1 MIKVSFYPAVDDD
14 GQHVFPLFTKSDCV
28 FEKVAAPNL
37 RPDVLRYIE
46 ALRPTN
52 DSQYVLM
59 NAMAAGEYFG
69 SNINGDYFT
78 EESLMH
84 RPDQWTGDPP
94 VDRALSKNWPYG
106 FPSFYNANP
115 FAHHRNKN
123 PEQGF
128 GEVELASWHPD
139 MKRVEL
145 VVRVDKDK
153 CQRFGGVGAWDKLK
167 AGQFPD
173 VSMGCFRAGTLVTMA
188 DGTRKPIEQIVTGDR
203 VLTHRGRV
211 RAVTATHTRSY
222 AGEFYSIKAE
232 AHRVVGCTRQH
243 PFYAVPETDVK
254 CADMRANHHWMVGK
268 KICPNWVHAE
278 CLDIDHY
285 LLAPVASTYTALGM
299 PQGKARAFARLLGY
313 YLAEGHLLR
322 NKFGELCGI
331 ELTTNK
337 NDVVHA
343 EISELCATF
352 VTKNP
357 PSSHIRDNCENAVG
371 IYIFDG
377 ALAALCLE
385 HAGAYSTKKR
395 LSEAAMGWPK
405 ELQFELLGAYA
416 NGDGCGPVDGSL
428 KFSTASNDLS
438 WQLVQ
443 LLERKGCPASHS
455 VLQHKATGFSI
466 RPTTEYVVHIGKQ
479 WSAAFSLVC
488 AKIRSSEVLKSKH
501 SRIFALAE
509 GTDDTFVV
517 TPLRGITSM
526 YVETEVYN
534 LEVEEDESYV
544 VEGLAVHN
552 CKVPFDTCSICLDWK
567 LYREAQATF
576 DPKRHRHPGEAV
588 LQFHKRLIA
597 SGKRGIR
604 GLAITRVDYC
614 EHARRMMNKILPDG
628 RKVFVYND
636 YPRFFDISFVFI
648 GADKTAKVM
657 AKIAEQST
665 RAVWSLPSA
674 ELAESLGY
682 ADFADAPLEKSASI
696 DDLLKEAFLGKS
708 SAQKKDAEISKDIVP
723 SQFAGQAVPI
733 LSNVEHDLP
742 TDLIDR
748 MSTMPIDDVLGTTT
762 ALGMI
767 LRPREFQ
774 RLVMGGMGL
783 QREADVFADQGVVF
797 SKQQSDEQQNR
808 PFGYSP
814 LLSRLLEPF
823 LEERSAFG
831 PFIEKRITI
840 MIVRPQQSGTPAS
853 HNSELLRKIG
863 TAYDGYRKTAM
874 HYLPEVIEK
883 FDQRGSPDALA
894 KLSTVSIDRVITP
907 LTFAYFQDAF
917 LDEASCGKTA
927 QADVSRRVEGRLPQ
941 RTRVL

>member
-1 MIKVSFYPAVDDD
+1 
-14 GQHVFPLFTKSDCV
+14 
-28 FEKVAAPNL
+28 
-37 RPDVLRYIE
+37 
-46 ALRPTN
+46 
-52 DSQYVLM
+52 
-59 NAMAAGEYFG
+59 
-69 SNINGDYFT
+69 
-78 EESLMH
+78 
-84 RPDQWTGDPP
+84 
-94 VDRALSKNWPYG
+94 
-106 FPSFYNANP
+106 
-115 FAHHRNKN
+115 
-123 PEQGF
+123 
-128 GEVELASWHPD
+128 

-173 VSMGCFRAGTLVTMA
+173 VSMGCAPAGSRILMA
-188 DGTRKPIEQIVTGDR
+188 DGRQVPIELVREGDLVVSHTGEARR
-203 VLTHRGRV
+203 VEILMRRKYEGALYRFKVYGFRRWLSLTDEHPLWLV
-211 RAVTATHTRSY
+211 RADQFDCGPSTKQVNKGRRQRRCTPLVKQRS
-222 AGEFYSIKAE
+222 K
-232 AHRVVGCTRQH
+232 GCTDCRRQ
-243 PFYAVPETDVK
+243 PDYRFDWVRADEVDVGDYLAFPVPSTINETIQSED
-254 CADMRANHHWMVGK
+254 
-268 KICPNWVHAE
+268 E
-278 CLDIDHY
+278 
-285 LLAPVASTYTALGM
+285 
-299 PQGKARAFARLLGY
+299 ARLLGY
-313 YLAEGHLLR
+313 YLAEGFVENYNERPLEQITFCLNLL
-322 NKFGELCGI
+322 E
-331 ELTTNK
+331 
-337 NDVVHA
+337 
-343 EISELCATF
+343 
-352 VTKNP
+352 
-357 PSSHIRDNCENAVG
+357 
-371 IYIFDG
+371 
-377 ALAALCLE
+377 
-385 HAGAYSTKKR
+385 
-395 LSEAAMGWPK
+395 K
-405 ELQFELLGAYA
+405 ELADEIEMIARRLGASVVWHDEQPDKGGRYVHVISKDLASKCLRYCGTGAKIKQVSSEILYMPVERQLRFLGAYLD
-416 NGDGCGPVDGSL
+416 GDGGTYEGSVY
-428 KFSTASNDLS
+428 FSTASEQLS
-438 WQLVQ
+438 GQLFVM
-443 LLERKGCPASHS
+443 LARCGMIASVNEIEHSPSEKSVVRKDTIEYQVWVGTDFSPVLGPFTRKPVRASIKMRGQRFFHD
-455 VLQHKATGFSI
+455 H
-466 RPTTEYVVHIGKQ
+466 
-479 WSAAFSLVC
+479 
-488 AKIRSSEVLKSKH
+488 
-501 SRIFALAE
+501 E
-509 GTDDTFVV
+509 GTRYIMSPVMEIEEQAYGDA
-517 TPLRGITSM
+517 
-526 YVETEVYN
+526 VYN
-534 LEVEEDESYV
+534 FSVEGDDSYV

-552 CKVPFDTCSICLDWK
+552 CKVPFDTCSICLDWE

-808 PFGYSP
+808 PFGHSP

-874 HYLPEVIEK
+874 HYLPEAIEK

-917 LDEASCGKTA
+917 LDEAPCGKTA